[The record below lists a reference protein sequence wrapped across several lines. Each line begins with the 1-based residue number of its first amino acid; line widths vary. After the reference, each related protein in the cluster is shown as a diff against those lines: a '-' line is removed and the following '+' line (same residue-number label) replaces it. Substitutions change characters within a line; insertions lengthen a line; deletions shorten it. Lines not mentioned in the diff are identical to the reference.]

1 MKIRNI
7 ELTIIQGDIT
17 RLEVDALVNPANSQL
32 KMDKG
37 LAGFIKK
44 EGGEAVELEA
54 QAKGPLKPGEAVV
67 TGAGNLKARH
77 IIHAVTA
84 GPGGT
89 TQETVLRA
97 AAANALRRAQE
108 IGAKSL
114 AFPALGCG
122 EGNFPP
128 VGSAKVMAQ
137 EVIKWA
143 RRQETTLREVVFC
156 LYDKETFEVFNTT
169 IHGYVRHLQED
180 LGGGPYVTVD
190 IIIEYGG
197 GIVLIERSNPPY
209 GLALPGGFV
218 DYGETLEQAAIREAK
233 EETDLDLLNLRQFH
247 TYSDPNRDPRFHTIA
262 MVFVA
267 EGQGEP
273 KSGDDA
279 KDLRVVRYEDLPDL
293 DYAFD
298 HKDIIKEYLMEKEFG
313 DDHF

>member
-7 ELTIIQGDIT
+7 DLTIIQGDIT
-17 RLEVDALVNPANSQL
+17 RLEVDAVVNPANSGL

-37 LAGFIKK
+37 LAGFLKK

-54 QAKGPLKPGEAVV
+54 QAKGPLKPGEAVT

-77 IIHAVTA
+77 IIHAVTV
-84 GPGGT
+84 GPDGS
-89 TQETVLRA
+89 TQEAVLRA

-108 IGAKSL
+108 LGAKSL

-122 EGNFPP
+122 EGNFPL

-156 LYDKETFEVFNTT
+156 LYDKETFETFNTT

-190 IIIEYGG
+190 IIIEYDG

-233 EETDLDLLNLRQFH
+233 EETNLDLLNSRQFH
-247 TYSDPNRDPRFHTIA
+247 TYSDPNRDPRFHTIST
-262 MVFVA
+262 VFVA
-267 EGQGEP
+267 EGQGAP
-273 KSGDDA
+273 RSGDDA
-279 KDLRVVRYEDLPDL
+279 KALRVVRYEDLPEL
-293 DYAFD
+293 TYAFD
-298 HKDIIKEYLMEKEFG
+298 HKDIIEEYLMEKEFW